1 MSHGPTQVAYL
12 LWPSSLLAIP
22 MWQSSRILW
31 TSVNQTFWIG
41 QPISCSQKGWHALW
55 LHLVQH
61 VCRWWLMIE
70 IKEYQP
76 NPLSCE
82 KLVRQ
87 VSWLLKTDGVAA
99 IEKEFQYCR
108 RALLLPP
115 PPSFFQDR
123 CWGFIDLAP
132 KLLVKLFIW
141 SEELVGFV
149 SFEKVFHLK

>member
-1 MSHGPTQVAYL
+1 
-12 LWPSSLLAIP
+12 
-22 MWQSSRILW
+22 
-31 TSVNQTFWIG
+31 
-41 QPISCSQKGWHALW
+41 
-55 LHLVQH
+55 
-61 VCRWWLMIE
+61 MIE

-99 IEKEFQYCR
+99 IEKEFQYSR

-115 PPSFFQDR
+115 PPSFFQDS

-132 KLLVKLFIW
+132 KLVVKLLFDLK
-141 SEELVGFV
+141 LVGFV
-149 SFEKVFHLK
+149 SFEKVLHLKYFFFFAMNKN